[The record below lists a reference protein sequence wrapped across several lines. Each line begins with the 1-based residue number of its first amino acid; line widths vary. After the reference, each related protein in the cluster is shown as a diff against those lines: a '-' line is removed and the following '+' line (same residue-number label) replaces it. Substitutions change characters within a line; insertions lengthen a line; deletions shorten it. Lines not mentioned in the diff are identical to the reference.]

1 MKNFNKISAILVI
14 ALVISLVGMLF
25 TGCST
30 EANPNDTASI
40 PNRFVEIGDTLNG
53 YAADFDTNNTVI
65 NVSRTTY
72 VVDRYSK
79 VVYMYYYD
87 GGDNSGADFI
97 PLYNPDGTIMIYDGK
112 LPN

>member
-1 MKNFNKISAILVI
+1 MFNKITALLLVLL
-14 ALVISLVGMLF
+14 LVATLGCCF
-25 TGCST
+25 TGCSAESGSNEKVST
-30 EANPNDTASI
+30 

-53 YAADFDTNNTVI
+53 YSADFDSNGTNI
-65 NVSRTTY
+65 NVTRATY

-97 PLYNPDGTIMIYDGK
+97 PLYNPDGTIMIYEGN